1 MTACTKTREL
11 LGKADSLCQKR
22 GVRLTDQRR
31 RVLEILSELSRP
43 AGAYELL
50 DRLKPGLPGAT
61 PPTVYRALEFLL
73 AQGLVH
79 KLESLN
85 AYVGCHHPGEPHR
98 SQFLICRLCG
108 EVREVEDGGVDRS
121 LGSLLDAEGFS
132 PERRV
137 VEITGRCARCRTE
150 GAR

>member
-1 MTACTKTREL
+1 VSRPPATQDL
-11 LGKADSLCQKR
+11 LGEADRLCRQR

-31 RVLEILSELSRP
+31 RVLKILSGLSRP

-50 DRLKPGLPGAT
+50 DRLKAGVPGAT
-61 PPTVYRALEFLL
+61 PPTVYRALGFLV

-98 SQFLICRLCG
+98 SQFLICRQCG
-108 EVREVEDGGVDRS
+108 EVRELEDGAVERS
-121 LGSLLDAEGFS
+121 LGSLLDSEGFC

-137 VEITGRCARCRTE
+137 VEITGRCARCRR
-150 GAR
+150 GDGQ